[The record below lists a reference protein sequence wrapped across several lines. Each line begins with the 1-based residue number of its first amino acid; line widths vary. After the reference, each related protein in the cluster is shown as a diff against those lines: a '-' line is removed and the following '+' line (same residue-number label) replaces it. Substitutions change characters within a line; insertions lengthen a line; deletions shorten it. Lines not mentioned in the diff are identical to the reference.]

1 VVFLLQDKNGNV
13 KEITLKSCNVNN
25 KSRENSFKN
34 AIRRAVEKASPLPE
48 APDKLVFDREIIFHF
63 RVN

>member
-1 VVFLLQDKNGNV
+1 M
-13 KEITLKSCNVNN
+13 NN
-25 KSRENSFKN
+25 TGTYRDFRFYLVRENSFKN